1 MCICDQRAK
10 IDGRKLACPDSR
22 RQLITLMSTSEDAQD
37 QETVQE
43 KLLIENEDLSLP
55 TENID
60 SIIETETNIF
70 EIGRAHV

>member
-1 MCICDQRAK
+1 MIK
-10 IDGRKLACPDSR
+10 
-22 RQLITLMSTSEDAQD
+22 LMSTSEGAQD

-70 EIGRAHV
+70 ESCLLKLDIPECLTLNRE